1 MTNEKGSPLEW
12 SRRPGTP
19 SKNQKNFTT
28 NSLKHQREAIL
39 SYLRAHG
46 SMTTLEARRNLD
58 VLHPAGR
65 IAELRR
71 SGLEIDLVWVDD
83 LSENGRPHKVGRY
96 ILNAGE

>member
-1 MTNEKGSPLEW
+1 MENKKAATPTLE
-12 SRRPGTP
+12 RNRLE
-19 SKNQKNFTT
+19 NQKNFTT
-28 NSLKHQREAIL
+28 NSLEHQREAIL

-65 IAELRR
+65 VAEIRR
-71 SGLEIDLVWVDD
+71 AGIEIDLVWCVD

-96 ILNAGE
+96 ILAGGA